1 MYSHYEK
8 IKRHRNASH
17 LNKCSKEQQKRSV
30 QTLGASADVKSNLQ
44 SWLHAPKNVHIFFNC
59 GFITNCVSPMGG

>member
-30 QTLGASADVKSNLQ
+30 QTLSAGADANSNLQ
-44 SWLHAPKNVHIFFNC
+44 SWLHAPQKMYIYFLTAVL
-59 GFITNCVSPMGG
+59 